1 MRFRPGPEHH
11 ILDTLSIRI
20 PRCEDYTRVRKDRR
34 LAFEARLSSLDGAGC
49 FEPGGTD
56 RELLRYS
63 GAEPLELAP
72 GDGVLVP
79 VEREVQSSADGSLT
93 EAVFLVDCGVE
104 AVPGLWT
111 TGAAE
116 GFVFL
121 AAQELDHTLEPGDV
135 VAEIRS
141 GLVET
146 AACDCGAVETNFLS
160 VGEEGPCETCGVA
173 KAPELSDGC
182 FSCGSVE
189 RTAVRSYQECS
200 SCSSTRGRRSLPCPP
215 SSRAARTS
223 AQWRTLLWLPSWEIS
238 PENSW
243 WDAPGGV
250 ASVWPTVTCLLQR
263 SGEAWRL
270 WDTRDLRSG
279 PSVALSGDV
288 PVTERLAVFRTRR
301 APKWAGWVKGSATSG
316 LKGSAAARDSSAAN
330 TASNPS
336 YHIVESWDIEK
347 MMEEPPTDY
356 YYDRLSEDLRKRHP
370 QADSHLIDHLV
381 SLEAFLDKSILFG
394 FSFGIN
400 KAEVAVAEGK
410 LLGHKIGRSGSSPDE
425 ERCQA
430 VVDFPPLRE
439 KLPIQQFLGCANW
452 LRGYLPA
459 EYGHAAKVLGQWQKP
474 GAEFPEGGLG
484 AGATAGCKAFK
495 AIKQMMQRHICLASF
510 DEAAAADGSCPI
522 EQIADAS
529 GIAVG
534 GSVLQMTRDLSRVKV
549 LMTHSKSLTPAQQ
562 NWPPLIQEAFAQLEV
577 KRATR
582 RTFGSIRTVCW
593 TDHANLTRAQTS
605 DIGLDPK
612 LVRWVGEI
620 LLDGSEIRS
629 LSGRSATLGDSFSRN
644 PKDRDRL
651 LEARTRDLQGMSGRL
666 RGFDLDQYLEEGTE
680 GTGPVPWAVGS
691 DAVPDTAAS
700 LSR

>member
-1 MRFRPGPEHH
+1 M
-11 ILDTLSIRI
+11 
-20 PRCEDYTRVRKDRR
+20 KDQP
-34 LAFEARLSSLDGAGC
+34 FE
-49 FEPGGTD
+49 
-56 RELLRYS
+56 
-63 GAEPLELAP
+63 
-72 GDGVLVP
+72 
-79 VEREVQSSADGSLT
+79 
-93 EAVFLVDCGVE
+93 
-104 AVPGLWT
+104 
-111 TGAAE
+111 
-116 GFVFL
+116 
-121 AAQELDHTLEPGDV
+121 
-135 VAEIRS
+135 
-141 GLVET
+141 
-146 AACDCGAVETNFLS
+146 
-160 VGEEGPCETCGVA
+160 
-173 KAPELSDGC
+173 
-182 FSCGSVE
+182 
-189 RTAVRSYQECS
+189 
-200 SCSSTRGRRSLPCPP
+200 
-215 SSRAARTS
+215 
-223 AQWRTLLWLPSWEIS
+223 
-238 PENSW
+238 
-243 WDAPGGV
+243 
-250 ASVWPTVTCLLQR
+250 TCLLQR

-316 LKGSAAARDSSAAN
+316 LKGSTAARDSSAAN

-439 KLPIQQFLGCANW
+439 KLHIQQFLGCANW

-510 DEAAAADGSCPI
+510 DEAAAADGSCPL

-666 RGFDLDQYLEEGTE
+666 RGFDLDQYLGEGTE

-691 DAVPDTAAS
+691 DAVPDTADRAPVAVPVAVATEAPVRVMVVFDYLRWSEQSEQDAALVEIQSAFQRSLPGLSVAMRGCWGPFEDSEGLAS
-700 LSR
+700 HFDGGANRLAGTKRVRVDLLTSCAKVLREATGFKPQFLVGLGQGGLVAAVLRWPLVGQESAAKGGPRRRRGLGGH

>member
-1 MRFRPGPEHH
+1 MPA
-11 ILDTLSIRI
+11 
-20 PRCEDYTRVRKDRR
+20 
-34 LAFEARLSSLDGAGC
+34 LASGFSASW
-49 FEPGGTD
+49 
-56 RELLRYS
+56 LLL
-63 GAEPLELAP
+63 PP
-72 GDGVLVP
+72 
-79 VEREVQSSADGSLT
+79 
-93 EAVFLVDCGVE
+93 CM
-104 AVPGLWT
+104 
-111 TGAAE
+111 GAA
-116 GFVFL
+116 
-121 AAQELDHTLEPGDV
+121 H
-135 VAEIRS
+135 
-141 GLVET
+141 
-146 AACDCGAVETNFLS
+146 
-160 VGEEGPCETCGVA
+160 
-173 KAPELSDGC
+173 
-182 FSCGSVE
+182 
-189 RTAVRSYQECS
+189 
-200 SCSSTRGRRSLPCPP
+200 
-215 SSRAARTS
+215 TS
-223 AQWRTLLWLPSWEIS
+223 AQWRTPRWSPSWAE
-238 PENSW
+238 ENSW

-250 ASVWPTVTCLLQR
+250 ASVWGRRPCADELSSPSVKDKPFETCLLQR
-263 SGEAWRL
+263 SGDAWRL

-279 PSVALSGDV
+279 PSVALSGDI
-288 PVTERLAVFRTRR
+288 PVMERLAVFRTRR
-301 APKWAGWVKGSATSG
+301 GPKWPWAGWVKGSATSG
-316 LKGSAAARDSSAAN
+316 LKCSAAARDASAAD
-330 TASNPS
+330 TASDPS
-336 YHIVESWDIEK
+336 YHVVESWDIEK

-356 YYDRLSEDLRKRHP
+356 YYDRLLEDLRKRHP

-439 KLPIQQFLGCANW
+439 KLHIQQFLGCANW

-495 AIKQMMQRHICLASF
+495 AIKQMMRRHICLASF
-510 DEAAAADGSCPI
+510 DEAAAADGSCPL

-577 KRATR
+577 KQRDAADVTSLAR
-582 RTFGSIRTVCW
+582 REDSSELGSW
-593 TDHANLTRAQTS
+593 FDTDR
-605 DIGLDPK
+605 
-612 LVRWVGEI
+612 
-620 LLDGSEIRS
+620 LLDGPREFDPCTNERYRAGPEAREVGRRDPPRRPFLTVSQSCCRCDTRKHEMQEIRS

-651 LEARTRDLQGMSGRL
+651 LDGPREFDPCTKAISGWTRS
-666 RGFDLDQYLEEGTE
+666 
-680 GTGPVPWAVGS
+680 S
-691 DAVPDTAAS
+691 
-700 LSR
+700 